1 MQIKVVLLS
10 TFRNLL
16 PPEKRG
22 RTTLDMPDGSTIKDV
37 LVKMEVNI
45 HALVSLN
52 GQIERDFERIL
63 KDGDEVKLFRPVGGG

>member
-16 PPEKRG
+16 PPETRG

-37 LVKMEVNI
+37 LAKMEINI

-52 GQIERDFERIL
+52 GQIERDFEHLL